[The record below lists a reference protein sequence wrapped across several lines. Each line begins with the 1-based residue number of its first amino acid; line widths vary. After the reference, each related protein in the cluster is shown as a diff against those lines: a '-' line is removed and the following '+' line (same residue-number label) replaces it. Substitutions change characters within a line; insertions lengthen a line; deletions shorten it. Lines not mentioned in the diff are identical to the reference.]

1 MMAVGARVCGPVEKA
16 LPEFAT
22 AELLDELASREG
34 VGTSY
39 ADADAWVSVD
49 ARGPATVIV
58 VRHARPLDDLA
69 ARPRPPREG

>member
-1 MMAVGARVCGPVEKA
+1 MGDRVCGPDERA
-16 LPEFAT
+16 LSEFST

-69 ARPRPPREG
+69 VRPRPPREG

>member
-1 MMAVGARVCGPVEKA
+1 MGDRVCGPDERT

-39 ADADAWVSVD
+39 ADAGARVSVD

-58 VRHARPLDDLA
+58 VRPACPLDDLA
-69 ARPRPPREG
+69 GRPWPPREG

>member
-1 MMAVGARVCGPVEKA
+1 MAVGARVCGPAERA

-22 AELLDELASREG
+22 AELVDELASREG

-49 ARGPATVIV
+49 VRGPATVIV
-58 VRHARPLDDLA
+58 VRHDRPEGLA

>member
-1 MMAVGARVCGPVEKA
+1 MGDRVCGPDERA
-16 LPEFAT
+16 LSEFAT
-22 AELLDELASREG
+22 AELLDELASRES
-34 VGTSY
+34 VGASY
-39 ADADAWVSVD
+39 ADAGVRVSVD